1 MFRFINK
8 VQYGSKSG
16 TKYLTWMT
24 HTKKSATLQ
33 SAGIYLILT
42 ISNSVMAQNI
52 ANLR

>member
-1 MFRFINK
+1 
-8 VQYGSKSG
+8 
-16 TKYLTWMT
+16 MT

-52 ANLR
+52 ANLIDNYSAKKMLKSAF